1 MDGSKNYV
9 FQLTKDD
16 IKKISEVVNVQPGSG
31 IDLQRNNG
39 RLEISID
46 RQQLRMW
53 VQAIIRGSEI

>member
-9 FQLTKDD
+9 FQLTKNDL
-16 IKKISEVVNVQPGSG
+16 KEISEVVNVQPGIG
-31 IDLQRNNG
+31 IELLRNNG

-53 VQAIIRGSEI
+53 VQAIMRGQEI